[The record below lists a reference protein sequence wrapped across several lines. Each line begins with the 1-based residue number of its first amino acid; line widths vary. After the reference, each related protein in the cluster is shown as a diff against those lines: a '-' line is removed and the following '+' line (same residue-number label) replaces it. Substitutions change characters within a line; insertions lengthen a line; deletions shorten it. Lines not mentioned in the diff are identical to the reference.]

1 MTRKDALQFVSSLY
15 VPWYS
20 TLVRYACRLTHSIVM
35 AEDVVQEAFFS
46 LFRSLLQ
53 GTEIHEPKAWLL
65 CVVRRE
71 ACRQIQQESKRRT
84 QTHEFAME
92 SNASP
97 AAHPFLNGKH
107 DQADQLARMFSVL
120 TAREEEVLLLR
131 MQAMS
136 YKEIGKELG
145 ISCNTVKTLL
155 ARGLRKMRTEAE
167 QEGAGGANQDG
178 LGQSI
183 SSSLQ

>member
-1 MTRKDALQFVSSLY
+1 MTRKEALQFVSSLY

-20 TLVRYACRLTHSIVM
+20 TLVRYACRLTHSISM
-35 AEDVVQEAFFS
+35 AEDVVQEAFFA

-53 GTEIHEPKAWLL
+53 GTEIVEPKAWLL

-71 ACRQIQQESKRRT
+71 AGRQIQQESKRRT
-84 QTHEFAME
+84 HTHEFAQE
-92 SNASP
+92 PGSAP
-97 AAHPFLNGKH
+97 PVHPCLDGKGEK
-107 DQADQLARMFSVL
+107 ADQLARMFSVL
-120 TAREEEVLLLR
+120 TVREEEVLLLR

-136 YKEIGKELG
+136 YKEIAAELG

-155 ARGLRKMRTEAE
+155 ARGLRKMRAEAE
-167 QEGAGGANQDG
+167 NEGAGGARHDG
-178 LGQSI
+178 MDQSI

>member
-1 MTRKDALQFVSSLY
+1 MTRREALRFVSSLY
-15 VPWYS
+15 VPWYA
-20 TLVRYACRLTHSIVM
+20 TLVRYACRLTHSVTM

-46 LFRSLLQ
+46 LFRSLVQ
-53 GTEIHEPKAWLL
+53 GTEILQPKAWLL

-71 ACRQIQQESKRRT
+71 AGRQIQQESRRRA
-84 QTHEFAME
+84 QVRELALE
-92 SNASP
+92 SDSSP
-97 AAHPFLNGKH
+97 VAHPFLNGQR
-107 DQADQLARMFSVL
+107 DQIDQLARMFSVL
-120 TAREEEVLLLR
+120 TTREEEVLLLR

-136 YKEIGKELG
+136 YKEIAKDLG

-167 QEGAGGANQDG
+167 KENAGGANHDG
-178 LGQSI
+178 VGQSI